1 MHPEDDDELSH
12 EDRALFRDSVKG
24 ATPLGEQRP
33 TSLPVKKPKKKV
45 DLPLPIVQKKSK
57 ISSDKWDSL
66 ATQQISQNRQPLAE
80 SVALSDHSPYPVSG
94 EGLLEYSDSGI
105 SQKDMRRLKDGDFPV
120 EGALDLHGT
129 TTEEARHALL
139 SFLDHAQ
146 NRGWRCVRIV
156 HGKGK
161 HGSEVPI
168 IKNLVNSW
176 LRQLPPILA
185 FCSTPRRDGGAGAVY
200 VLISRNV

>member
-1 MHPEDDDELSH
+1 MHPEDDDDLSP

-24 ATPLGEQRP
+24 ATPLGEKRP
-33 TSLPVKKPKKKV
+33 TSLPSKKTKKKV
-45 DLPLPIVQKKSK
+45 GVKSRIVQKKSLIGSDK
-57 ISSDKWDSL
+57 LGSSD
-66 ATQQISQNRQPLAE
+66 TQQIINKRQSLAE
-80 SVALSDHSPYPVSG
+80 TVSLSDHSPYPVRG
-94 EGLLEYSDSGI
+94 EELLEYSGSGI

-120 EGALDLHGT
+120 DGALDLHGT

-146 NRGWRCVRIV
+146 NQGWHCVRIV

-185 FCSTPRRDGGAGAVY
+185 FSSAPRRDGGAGAVY
-200 VLISRNV
+200 VLISRHV